1 MSVRILLWPVSTRA
15 AKTNNCM
22 NQKKGLRHSTRASNT
37 ITQEPSVLAVRVES
51 DDAAPE
57 TCTNTQ
63 KDSCSSMPVF
73 GVLGAIALEP
83 LASPTEKYNVNSRNG
98 CTASRDSLQHT
109 QVEWT

>member
-1 MSVRILLWPVSTRA
+1 MARFNTSRQDEQLYEP
-15 AKTNNCM
+15 
-22 NQKKGLRHSTRASNT
+22 KKGLRHSTRASNT